1 MGCTTCRCRC
11 HRRWDTCSD
20 REGGKEGV
28 RWADERAVRPV
39 GRLHFKVAA
48 VVAAAAKT
56 VQERRNAGQGR
67 RERGRGVRVRE
78 REGGQVRRGRLGRP
92 GRLRPRRRPGRR
104 PPRQQRERQKEN
116 HDLSL
121 SPLSLS
127 RSPLLL
133 LPPSRCRCRRW
144 RWQQQRWRQRR
155 HNSAHTH
162 PLSIVNT
169 SPVLDEREGIVA
181 LINEDMCFGPSLVP

>member
-1 MGCTTCRCRC
+1 MLDGRTSGRSVQSVGSISKSLPSSQLPRKLS
-11 HRRWDTCSD
+11 RSGGMPAKGG
-20 REGGKEGV
+20 EG
-28 RWADERAVRPV
+28 
-39 GRLHFKVAA
+39 
-48 VVAAAAKT
+48 
-56 VQERRNAGQGR
+56 
-67 RERGRGVRVRE
+67 ERGRGVRVRG

-121 SPLSLS
+121 SSPLSLS

-181 LINEDMCFGPSLVP
+181 LLNEDMCFGPSLVP